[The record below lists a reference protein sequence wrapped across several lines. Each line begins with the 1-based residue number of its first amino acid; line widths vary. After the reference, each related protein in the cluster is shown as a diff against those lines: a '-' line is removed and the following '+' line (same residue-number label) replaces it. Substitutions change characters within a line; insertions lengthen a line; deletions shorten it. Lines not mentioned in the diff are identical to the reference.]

1 MTVQE
6 NILAQLERLIE
17 HGAMPKSACSGPLL
31 KFVRPLLDAEVL
43 VEERSGGG
51 RRLAVRDAA
60 ALRNFCQHKFPNAP
74 VSAGGSTRVA
84 GVACFRDSKAFA
96 SNTPE
101 MVAVRAWHE
110 DALLLNDQP
119 TGAAA
124 ATAQHGVFSFL
135 LNPGPD
141 YSLRGPCALV
151 ENPAVFIG
159 FERLGLPVGLVI
171 YGQGRASNRLLEWL
185 AGITSPD
192 FTLLHLPDYDPV
204 GLSEFERLHGR
215 LGQRARLHLPIDL
228 DQRFALHS
236 NRNLLNKPNSRAIL
250 ANLRR
255 TASGDVRQVL
265 ALIDHHNAGLE
276 QEALFVGIPGTPY

>member
-1 MTVQE
+1 MIAQE
-6 NILAQLERLIE
+6 NILVQLERLIE
-17 HGAMPKSACSGPLL
+17 HGTMPKSECSKSLL

-60 ALRNFCQHKFPNAP
+60 ALRDFFQHKFPNEP
-74 VSAGGSTRVA
+74 VTAGVSTRVS
-84 GVACFRDSKAFA
+84 GVARFRDSKAFA

-101 MVAVRAWHE
+101 IVVVRAWRE

-119 TGAAA
+119 ARAAA
-124 ATAQHGVFSFL
+124 ATAKHGTFSFL
-135 LNPGPD
+135 LNHGSD

-151 ENPAVFIG
+151 ENLAVFTD

-171 YGQGRASNRLLEWL
+171 YGQGRASNRLIEWL
-185 AGITSPD
+185 AGMTSQD

-204 GLSEFERLHGR
+204 GLNEFERLRGR
-215 LGQRARLHLPIDL
+215 LGERVRLYLPADIH
-228 DQRFALHS
+228 QRFALHS
-236 NRNLLNKPNSRAIL
+236 NRNLLDKPNSRAIL

-255 TASGDVRQVL
+255 TSSGDIRQVL

-276 QEALFVGIPGTPY
+276 QEALLV

>member
-1 MTVQE
+1 MTAEE
-6 NILAQLERLIE
+6 NILAQLEHLHE
-17 HGAMPKSACSGPLL
+17 HRAMPKSACSGSLL
-31 KFVRPLLDAEVL
+31 KFVRPLLDAKVL

-51 RRLAVRDAA
+51 RRLAVRDATA
-60 ALRNFCQHKFPNAP
+60 FWDFCRHKFPNAP
-74 VSAGGSTRVA
+74 VSAGGSTRVS
-84 GVACFRDSKAFA
+84 GVARFRDSKAFA

-101 MVAVRAWHE
+101 MVAVRAWRE

-135 LNPGPD
+135 LTSGPE

-159 FERLGLPVGLVI
+159 FERLGLRVGLVI

-185 AGITSPD
+185 CRITAPD

-204 GLSEFERLHGR
+204 GLSEFERLRGR
-215 LGQRARLHLPIDL
+215 LGKRARLHLPADL
-228 DQRFALHS
+228 DERFALHS
-236 NRNLLNKPNSRAIL
+236 NRNLLDKPNSRAIL

-255 TASGDVRQVL
+255 TTSGDVRQVL
-265 ALIDHHNAGLE
+265 ALIDYHNAGLE
-276 QEALFVGIPGTPY
+276 QEALFV

>member
-1 MTVQE
+1 MTAQE

-17 HGAMPKSACSGPLL
+17 HGTMPRSACSSSLL

-60 ALRNFCQHKFPNAP
+60 ALRNFCQHKFPNTP
-74 VSAGGSTRVA
+74 VSAGDSTRVA
-84 GVACFRDSKAFA
+84 GIARFRDSKAFA

-101 MVAVRAWHE
+101 IVAVRAWSE
-110 DALLLNDQP
+110 DALLLNSQSAR
-119 TGAAA
+119 AAA
-124 ATAQHGVFSFL
+124 ATAKHGIFSFL
-135 LNPGPD
+135 LNHGPD

-151 ENPAVFIG
+151 ENPAVFTD

-185 AGITSPD
+185 AGITSPE

-204 GLSEFERLHGR
+204 GLNEFERLRRR
-215 LGQRARLHLPIDL
+215 LGQRIRLHLPADL
-228 DQRFALHS
+228 EQRFARHS
-236 NRNLLNKPNSRAIL
+236 NRNLLDKQNSRAIL

-255 TASGDVRQVL
+255 TSSGDIRQVL
-265 ALIDHHNAGLE
+265 ALIDYHNAGLE
-276 QEALFVGIPGTPY
+276 QEALLV

>member
-1 MTVQE
+1 MTAQE

-17 HGAMPKSACSGPLL
+17 HGVMPKSACSGSLL

-51 RRLAVRDAA
+51 RHLAVRDAA
-60 ALRNFCQHKFPNAP
+60 ALRDFCQHKFPDAP
-74 VSAGGSTRVA
+74 VSAGGSTRVS
-84 GVACFRDSKAFA
+84 GVARFRDSKAFA

-101 MVAVRAWHE
+101 IVVVRAWRE

-119 TGAAA
+119 TCAAA
-124 ATAQHGVFSFL
+124 ATAQHGIFSFL
-135 LNPGPD
+135 LNHGPD

-151 ENPAVFIG
+151 ENPAVFTA

-185 AGITSPD
+185 AGITSPE

-204 GLSEFERLHGR
+204 GLSEFERLRGR
-215 LGQRARLHLPIDL
+215 LGGRIHLHLPADL
-228 DQRFALHS
+228 HQRFARHA
-236 NRNLLNKPNSRAIL
+236 NRSLLDKPNSRAIL

-255 TASGDVRQVL
+255 TSSDDIRQVL
-265 ALIDHHNAGLE
+265 ALIDNHNAALE
-276 QEALFVGIPGTPY
+276 QEALLVE

>member
-1 MTVQE
+1 MTAQE
-6 NILAQLERLIE
+6 NILAQLELLTE
-17 HGAMPKSACSGPLL
+17 HGTMPKSACSSSLL

-51 RRLAVRDAA
+51 RRLVVRDAA
-60 ALRNFCQHKFPNAP
+60 AFRDFCQHKFPNAL

-84 GVACFRDSKAFA
+84 GVARFRDSKAFA

-101 MVAVRAWHE
+101 MVVVRAWRE
-110 DALLLNDQP
+110 DALLLYDQP

-135 LNPGPD
+135 LNSGPE
-141 YSLRGPCALV
+141 YSLHSPCALV
-151 ENPAVFIG
+151 ENPAVFVG

-185 AGITSPD
+185 AGITSSE

-204 GLSEFERLHGR
+204 GLSEFERLRGR
-215 LGQRARLHLPIDL
+215 LGERVRLYLPIDL
-228 DQRFALHS
+228 HQRFARHA
-236 NRNLLNKPNSRAIL
+236 NRSLLDKPNSRAIL

-255 TASGDVRQVL
+255 TSSGDIRQVL

-276 QEALFVGIPGTPY
+276 QEALFA

>member
-1 MTVQE
+1 MTAEE
-6 NILAQLERLIE
+6 NILAQLQHLNE
-17 HGAMPKSACSGPLL
+17 HGAIPKSACSGSLL

-60 ALRNFCQHKFPNAP
+60 ALRDFCQHKFPNVL
-74 VSAGGSTRVA
+74 VSTGASTRVS
-84 GVACFRDSKAFA
+84 GVARFRDSVFV

-135 LNPGPD
+135 LNPGLD
-141 YSLRGPCALV
+141 YSATRPRALV

-236 NRNLLNKPNSRAIL
+236 NRNLQQTEQPRNSCQPAPHGF
-250 ANLRR
+250 RR
-255 TASGDVRQVL
+255 CSSSARVD
-265 ALIDHHNAGLE
+265 
-276 QEALFVGIPGTPY
+276 